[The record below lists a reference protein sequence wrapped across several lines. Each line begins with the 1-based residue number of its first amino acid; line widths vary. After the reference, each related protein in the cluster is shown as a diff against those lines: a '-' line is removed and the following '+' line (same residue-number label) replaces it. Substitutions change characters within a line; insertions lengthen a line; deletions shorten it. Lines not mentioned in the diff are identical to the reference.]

1 MLRHLK
7 PTVLLLLVA
16 CGGDRLLDG
25 VASRTVTSG
34 ELHVNTIFALPPFT
48 DAPLPVYFTV
58 ENTGSIPDTLLGAS
72 STSSGSVRFH
82 GAAMADLSLVP
93 IPAGATLSL
102 RPGGLHLMLEPPLD
116 RDYQR
121 GDSLSVT
128 LRFARAGTLTLHVPV
143 IAYAEADAVLPPATG
158 PPAPLP

>member
-1 MLRHLK
+1 MPRHLK
-7 PTVLLLLVA
+7 SAVLLLLAA

-25 VASRTVTSG
+25 VASGSVTSG
-34 ELHVNTIFALPPFT
+34 DLRVHTIFALPPFT

-58 ENTGSIPDTLLGAS
+58 ENAGATADTLLGAS
-72 STSSGSVRFH
+72 SASSGSVRFH
-82 GAAMADLSLVP
+82 GAAMAELSLVP

-116 RDYQR
+116 REYQR

-128 LRFARAGTLTLHVPV
+128 LRFARAGTLALQVPV

-158 PPAPLP
+158 PPVAY